1 MSEAEAHED
10 CSLRVR
16 PRHRGTGPR
25 PASVCGELGRS
36 WSASPKSQLFPA
48 AFRWQF
54 AASLGDDTQ
63 ETGRMKA
70 QGRRRQAATTARV
83 TRGRARLCQHRSPG
97 EGGRDPGS
105 CAGNG
110 DLAFLRGSAATRWL
124 TSPGRGHSGNSTRS
138 GYSRGS
144 RTSGERGA
152 ARKGEVARRPA
163 SKRGD
168 HRATP
173 AGAVAL
179 EAGREGRGESGAPG
193 FLPSVSPRQS
203 RGHRAGDGAEGTWA
217 PARHAG
223 PLTPAAAPAPGARAS
238 QSRHHTEPGVPRG
251 PRLPRALNPRSL
263 SSSVTK
269 PPPFRVSFC
278 PGDPGWP
285 RQASFDGCMAPS
297 SRWDPTG

>member
-36 WSASPKSQLFPA
+36 WSASPKSHLFPA

-70 QGRRRQAATTARV
+70 QGRRQQAATTARV

-124 TSPGRGHSGNSTRS
+124 TSPGRATQETAPD
-138 GYSRGS
+138 RG
-144 RTSGERGA
+144 TPEAAAQAVKEEPRGR
-152 ARKGEVARRPA
+152 ARWPDAPLASAGTTGPPPRALWPWRPGGREGGKAGRPA
-163 SKRGD
+163 SC
-168 HRATP
+168 P
-173 AGAVAL
+173 
-179 EAGREGRGESGAPG
+179 
-193 FLPSVSPRQS
+193 VSPRD
-203 RGHRAGDGAEGTWA
+203 RAGDTGLGTELRERGRLPVTLAHSPPRW
-217 PARHAG
+217 PLPRELGRPRAG
-223 PLTPAAAPAPGARAS
+223 TTQNPGCRAARA
-238 QSRHHTEPGVPRG
+238 
-251 PRLPRALNPRSL
+251 
-263 SSSVTK
+263 
-269 PPPFRVSFC
+269 C
-278 PGDPGWP
+278 PTP
-285 RQASFDGCMAPS
+285 
-297 SRWDPTG
+297 